1 MKHRGGKDH
10 QSDDEGDGDEG
21 KGKALVTQQQ
31 PLSAEEIERQQLENE
46 PVIADSEISPAAYL
60 FQH

>member
-10 QSDDEGDGDEG
+10 QSDDEGDGHDK
-21 KGKALVTQQQ
+21 KGNVVATHQT
-31 PLSAEEIERQQLENE
+31 LSKEEIERQQLEDV
-46 PVIADSEISPAAYL
+46 PTIPDSEISPAAYL